1 MEVVLSCT
9 CRGANLRENRID
21 IVLLTKNSVE
31 PCLKECLDSVYANV
45 PVNRLLVVDG
55 GSTDGT
61 LSLVQKYPRAEIISD
76 SHGNRAT
83 ARQKGIDAVET
94 EWHLHVDSDVV
105 LCEGWF
111 RSALPQL
118 KSDVGALWGVTIP
131 RDRHVFNIAKS
142 MATLY
147 RKNVLDYIIAQ
158 QHLKRYLTHDTLL
171 RTEAVKD
178 IRIPSDLHIWEDH
191 YIGQHV
197 VGKGYRWLTTRE
209 PCCVHYFHE
218 RRGFE
223 DFVNSGRLARKVH
236 SYSDQQVLLRLGLA
250 IPKSLWIVATT
261 GDFKAAR
268 LQLENYIGLAKG
280 WFGTA

>member
-1 MEVVLSCT
+1 MSLI
-9 CRGANLRENRID
+9 CRGVNLKEAKVD
-21 IVLLTKNSVE
+21 VVLLTKNSLE
-31 PCLKECLDSVYANV
+31 PCLRECLDSVYADV
-45 PVNRLLVVDG
+45 PVNRLIVVDG

-61 LSLVQKYPRAEIISD
+61 LSLVRRYPRFEIFDD
-76 SHGNRAT
+76 SGGNRAT

-94 EWHLHVDSDVV
+94 EWHLHVDSDVI
-105 LCEGWF
+105 LCKNWF
-111 RSALPQL
+111 KAALPQL
-118 KSDVGALWGVTIP
+118 KSDIGALWGVTVP

-142 MATLY
+142 MAMLY

-197 VGKGYRWLTTRE
+197 VSKGYRWLTTRE
-209 PCCVHYFHE
+209 PCCIHYFHE

-223 DFVNSGRLARKVH
+223 DFVNSGRLARKVR
-236 SYSDQQVLLRLGLA
+236 SYSDRQVLLRLGLA
-250 IPKSLWIVATT
+250 VPKSLWIVAVT